1 MRCMFA
7 KLAINVKL
15 YLSVSRFET
24 GYALTII
31 LPSSYHVRIGLGFST
46 MQLAELALYSNG
58 ARFLRNSLLELFSL
72 SLTASAI
79 SSYLVSL
86 MCAVSVSP
94 CTGATAKLPLMPSV
108 PSESSDS
115 HKAKLV
121 KFPPSEL
128 P

>member
-1 MRCMFA
+1 MFV

-24 GYALTII
+24 GYSLTIL
-31 LPSSYHVRIGLGFST
+31 LPSSYHIRIGSGFST

-58 ARFLRNSLLELFSL
+58 ERFLHNSLSELFSLSLSL

-86 MCAVSVSP
+86 MCAVYVSP

-108 PSESSDS
+108 PE
-115 HKAKLV
+115 
-121 KFPPSEL
+121 
-128 P
+128 